1 MNKSNWKK
9 KITFFTNPVGI
20 FERPHKLGTRMFKEN
35 NYINKQYIRIRL
47 RTYGSRIHKISR
59 QSLSSL
65 HRDGA
70 WVFVFGKH
78 YGAVSTEAVSSTRDL
93 TNLGSEYSKSH
104 TFGINYGFI
113 ILVLFK
119 TSLYWAK

>member
-1 MNKSNWKK
+1 MGVRLRK
-9 KITFFTNPVGI
+9 TPRRRLDRGRQAD
-20 FERPHKLGTRMFKEN
+20 ERPYKVGTRMFKEN

-59 QSLSSL
+59 QSLRSF

-78 YGAVSTEAVSSTRDL
+78 HGAVSTEAVRPTRDL
-93 TNLGSEYSKSH
+93 TNSGPGYSKSH
-104 TFGINYGFI
+104 TFGINYEFI
-113 ILVLFK
+113 ILYIFK